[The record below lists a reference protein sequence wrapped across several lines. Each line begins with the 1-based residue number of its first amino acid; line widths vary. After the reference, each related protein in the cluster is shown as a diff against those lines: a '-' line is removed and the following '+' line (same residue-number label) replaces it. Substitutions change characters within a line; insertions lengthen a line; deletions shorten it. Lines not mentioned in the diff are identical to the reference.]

1 MFTQGHSS
9 NHERVIIEK
18 DWQLI
23 SLFNNIRDLEIML
36 NV

>member
-9 NHERVIIEK
+9 NHERVIEK

-23 SLFNNIRDLEIML
+23 RLFNNIRDLAIML
-36 NV
+36 NL